1 MNIII
6 YHIIIYSLILFF
18 CITYKNLFVLLLIMS
33 DIDFL
38 NDIIKIEP
46 NIFKEHYNKVDNQN
60 VNTFLN
66 RKKTDIYTS
75 TCFHTTFESYHN
87 INSQNGNHSLY
98 QNKKYNS
105 NNTKNYG
112 NHYGNH
118 NKNHGNHHQG
128 YHINHVNNTHENQG
142 GDMHNT
148 HHTNHRLYIISSD
161 FSDDQKIKKSF
172 TSHLNKLT
180 NQNVDIIYTKIRNEI
195 KDNIEYHD
203 MLYKIVWDF
212 IKNSSDELYINILQ
226 FFDQKLT
233 NDYYDTYVNNKLWLP
248 NEKILNNNILN
259 NDESLYDIYCDY
271 VKWKKE
277 IINIHKAWCIIKSNY
292 HHDKILNEL
301 YDYFIKYN
309 NSKVHKHIVDFSL
322 EQLFIFFKRGIK
334 KHDIVDKLRLLDLN
348 NFDSSTKFLIMN
360 IIDLKI

>member
-1 MNIII
+1 
-6 YHIIIYSLILFF
+6 
-18 CITYKNLFVLLLIMS
+18 MS
-33 DIDFL
+33 DTDFL

-46 NIFKEHYNKVDNQN
+46 NVFKEHYNKVDNQN
-60 VNTFLN
+60 VNAFLN
-66 RKKTDIYTS
+66 RKKADIYTS
-75 TCFHTTFESYHN
+75 TCFHTTFESYN
-87 INSQNGNHSLY
+87 NTNSQNGNNPLY
-98 QNKKYNS
+98 QNKKYNG
-105 NNTKNYG
+105 NNIKNHG
-112 NHYGNH
+112 GHYGNH

-128 YHINHVNNTHENQG
+128 YHINHVNNTHGNHG
-142 GDMHNT
+142 GESHNT
-148 HHTNHRLYIISSD
+148 HHTHHPNHRLYILSSD

-180 NQNVDIIYTKIRNEI
+180 NQNVDIIYTKIKDEI
-195 KDNIEYHD
+195 KDNIGYHD

-212 IKNSSDELYINILQ
+212 IKKSSDELYINILQ
-226 FFDQKLT
+226 FFDQKFT
-233 NDYYDTYVNNKLWLP
+233 DDYYDTYVNNKLWLP

-277 IINIHKAWCIIKSNY
+277 IINIHKAWCMIKSKY
-292 HHDKILNEL
+292 DHEKMLNEL
-301 YDYFIKYN
+301 YDCFIQYN

-334 KHDIVDKLRLLDLN
+334 NHNIVDKLRSINLD